1 MNQLNL
7 AATFAATVVLTVFTL
22 TCWQLE
28 GRPFESP
35 MEAELA
41 AYKTRHAEDFGGM
54 FGVRGPHSL
63 YAAAERK
70 WNARRPGP
78 GPDDFVPVRASLH

>member
-22 TCWQLE
+22 TCWQFE
-28 GRPFESP
+28 GRPFEPS
-35 MEAELA
+35 MKAEVA
-41 AYKTRHAEDFGGM
+41 AYKARHADEFGGM

-63 YAAAERK
+63 YASAERK
-70 WNARRPGP
+70 WKARHTVDL
-78 GPDDFVPVRASLH
+78 PDETVPVRASLR